1 MNIEIPF
8 LKNLPP
14 PATVNCD
21 RGKSFYLDIMTLIFS
36 LDYSLLVCSLFES
49 CIFR

>member
-8 LKNLPP
+8 FEEFT

>member
-14 PATVNCD
+14 PPQQLTVTGVNL
-21 RGKSFYLDIMTLIFS
+21 SIWTL
-36 LDYSLLVCSLFES
+36 
-49 CIFR
+49 

>member
-14 PATVNCD
+14 QQLTVTGVNL
-21 RGKSFYLDIMTLIFS
+21 SIWTLWP
-36 LDYSLLVCSLFES
+36 
-49 CIFR
+49 

>member
-14 PATVNCD
+14 PQQLTVTGVNL
-21 RGKSFYLDIMTLIFS
+21 SIWTL
-36 LDYSLLVCSLFES
+36 
-49 CIFR
+49 